1 MTPTE
6 IYISAYT
13 DNLQISSN
21 DSRSGCLVTKFDIEM
36 NDIAWTIV
44 LTDKIENECRRVVV
58 GN

>member
-21 DSRSGCLVTKFDIEM
+21 DIRSGCLVTKFDIEM

-44 LTDKIENECRRVVV
+44 MTDKIDNKCGRVVV
-58 GN
+58 DN